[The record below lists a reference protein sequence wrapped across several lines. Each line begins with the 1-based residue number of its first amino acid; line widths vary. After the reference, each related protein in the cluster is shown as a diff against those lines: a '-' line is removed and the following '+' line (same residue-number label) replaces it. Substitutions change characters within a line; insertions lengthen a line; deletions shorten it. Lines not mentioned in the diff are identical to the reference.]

1 MQDTFRDGRP
11 LLTWYHVWNI
21 AQPQA
26 HVYLA
31 KDVDHLL
38 DLAQA
43 EIDRLQGEL
52 HAHAIRDRHTLS
64 GTAV

>member
-1 MQDTFRDGRP
+1 MQETFRDGRP

-26 HVYLA
+26 HVYLV

-43 EIDRLQGEL
+43 EIDRLQDEL
-52 HAHAIRDRHTLS
+52 QSHAIRDRHTLS